1 MIVMSYSV
9 SRNSESIYGQ
19 DYGPSQTILHIAQEN
34 AMKLTTIT
42 VCVDYSDFFKFALA
56 HNRQILKNYHAVT
69 TPQDKDTHALCQ
81 QYGLHV
87 IATNSFYDDGAVFN
101 KGKAINDG
109 LEQSRASGWVLLL
122 DADIFLPPQFLDI
135 LSTKQLDRRYLYSA
149 NRLCID
155 KDLCQAH
162 MISPD
167 YLRACAEQQPNYC
180 GYFQMFHTSRFY
192 WSKSLRVYPEGSANA
207 AWSDTVF
214 ADFWPESQR
223 RYFKGMSVI
232 HFGPR
237 RVNCNG
243 RRSDYYHDI
252 PIDGFKELFSIRIP
266 NKTVIYV

>member
-1 MIVMSYSV
+1 MMIMSYLV
-9 SRNSESIYGQ
+9 SNNSESIYCQ
-19 DYGPSQTILHIAQEN
+19 DYGPLQTILHIAQEN
-34 AMKLTTIT
+34 AMKLTTMT
-42 VCVDYSDFFKFALA
+42 VCVDYSDIFKFALA
-56 HNRQILKNYHAVT
+56 YNQQILKDYRVVT

-109 LEQSRASGWVLLL
+109 LEQSRTMGWVLLL

-155 KDLCQAH
+155 KDLYQAH
-162 MISPD
+162 RISPD
-167 YLRACAEQQPNYC
+167 YLRACLEQQPNYS
-180 GYFQMFHTSRFY
+180 GYFQLFHTSRFF
-192 WSKSLRVYPEGSANA
+192 WSKSMRVYPEGSANA
-207 AWSDTVF
+207 AWSDMIF

-237 RVNCNG
+237 RVNYNG
-243 RRSDYYHDI
+243 RISDYYCDI
-252 PIDGFKELFSIRIP
+252 PTNCFKDLFSIRIP
-266 NKTVIYV
+266 NETVIYL

>member
-1 MIVMSYSV
+1 MSYPV
-9 SRNSESIYGQ
+9 SSNSESIYCQ

-34 AMKLTTIT
+34 AVKLTTIT
-42 VCVDYSDFFKFALA
+42 VCVDYSDIFKFALA
-56 HNRQILKNYHAVT
+56 HNRQILKNYHVVT

-101 KGKAINDG
+101 RGKAINDG

-135 LSTKQLDRRYLYSA
+135 LSTNQLDRRYLYSA

-155 KDLCQAH
+155 KDLYEAH
-162 MISPD
+162 RISPD
-167 YLRACAEQQPNYC
+167 YLKACSEWESNYS
-180 GYFQMFHTSRFY
+180 GYFQMFHTSRFF
-192 WSKSLRVYPEGSANA
+192 WSKSMRVYPEGSANA
-207 AWSDTVF
+207 ARSDMLF

-223 RYFKGMSVI
+223 RYFKEISVI

-237 RVNCNG
+237 MVNCNG
-243 RRSDYYHDI
+243 RRSDYYCDI
-252 PIDGFKELFSIRIP
+252 PTHCFKELFSIRIP
-266 NKTVIYV
+266 NETVIYV